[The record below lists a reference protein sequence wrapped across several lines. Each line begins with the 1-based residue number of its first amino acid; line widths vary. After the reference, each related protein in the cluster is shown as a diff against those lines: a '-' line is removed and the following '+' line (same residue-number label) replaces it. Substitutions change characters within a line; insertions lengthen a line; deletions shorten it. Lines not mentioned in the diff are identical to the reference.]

1 MEAMEACVRGSLWG
15 CQAGASF
22 ALRRQIRLK
31 LVVRNCSSQRS
42 VWWKAGAAL
51 LLKSASASACAR
63 HKQVPV
69 LGCISSS
76 LATGAGGGCNFN
88 SGGGQGPGGGG
99 GGGDGFQTSA
109 VPAQSV
115 SGEADDS
122 SAAQPVII
130 LDVGGMS
137 CGGCAASVKRILESQ
152 VQVASATVN
161 LATETAVIHV
171 KQDSPAAS
179 NREIAE
185 HLANHL
191 TTCGFKSSVREQG
204 SQSRLQAAYKRK
216 EERKVRLKD
225 SGRRLAAAWTLF
237 SLSLVGHASHFGLKY
252 FPPWL
257 HFFHSVSFQMSLCV
271 FSLVGPGRSL
281 LLDGWKSFRRRS
293 PNMNTLVGLG
303 AVSSFAVS
311 VIAALYPKL
320 GWSSFFEEPVML
332 LAFVLL
338 GRAVEER
345 AKVKASS
352 DMESLLGLLPKN
364 ARLVMGKSLDE
375 VPSTVDVPCDSIV
388 LGDRVMVLP
397 GDIIPVDGIVKE
409 GRSTVDESSLTGEP
423 LPILKKSGD
432 EVNAGTVNH
441 NGVILVEAVRSG
453 DETVV
458 GDIVRMVE
466 NAQLREAP
474 IQRLAD
480 KVSGKFC
487 YAVMALSVA
496 TLGFW
501 SVLGPKLFPSVIPT
515 GGGLLLGLQLACN
528 VLVIAC
534 PCALGLATPT
544 AVLVGTSLGARNGL
558 LVRGGDILE
567 KASAVDAVV
576 FDKTGTLTLGR
587 PVVVD
592 VVLNKYWS
600 KEEVLKFAH
609 GVERTASHP
618 LAKAIV
624 QEAENVG
631 STGALVQDGSFEQE
645 PGSGATAVVDGKRV
659 TVGTLDWVQ
668 RFGTV
673 GEPPRLLGNPE
684 GRTVVF
690 VGLDNSI
697 AAAITLVDEIRDD
710 AAETVRALITFTYPF
725 TASFLFA
732 LIMNMYWLLMASLGT
747 GRLDL
752 FTAERSSAVRLSSDV
767 EPSCSLQLCSV
778 SDASDEIWTRDTFRI
793 GLPIAA
799 GALVPATRVMLT
811 PSLAGALM
819 GLSSLGVHCHCYF
832 MIRSTFIFFTNSVSF
847 EEEKLRFFTHRY
859 LTILQLQ
866 GLSRLCLTP
875 GISTTITYESGRFH
889 MSKKGGMVMTRESPP
904 HAALY
909 PQETI
914 VKLVADAPCVNVL
927 REDKLR
933 SKQLGM
939 LLLIV
944 LAMLHPPPKH
954 RNVWATATWILFL
967 VGPSTR
973 RAYFAI
979 KKFITSGV
987 TGDRLFFFFCGHG
1000 LESLL
1005 DMNGDELDGNNEAIC
1020 FSNGLQFIQRTCG
1033 VLVDDILHKIMV
1045 EDLQPGV
1052 QLTAVLNT
1060 CHSGTMLNLPFQT
1073 TGKRWMKA
1081 SNQVSTPLQ
1090 AKDRTQRHSLFTLD
1104 FTKSI
1109 REGANTYKLL
1119 LESMHKKQQEAGLR
1133 NSTINICATEP
1144 FSLDQECRFHLG
1156 DDERRPLLPRTDPQS
1171 FLSAT
1176 ESNERIRELPD
1187 WIHQGARSA
1196 EDGDASAGQAPR
1208 NVECRRF
1215 FLSRCYGGRRSAT
1228 GNGDLEE
1235 ESWPFSLANVKF
1247 SCCAPKFYIG
1257 VLDPDEL
1264 PIPTRSS
1271 PKKLPE
1277 LPTLEVKSSLHDECN
1292 TSVEK
1297 NSNRDSLRE
1306 TCFSE
1311 RFDSRSK
1318 PLDISIMEES
1328 ARDTSVSLELYLYAK
1343 AYTSKSSCAPAKTAI
1358 ESAIQKDTRGVL
1370 IRSQQKD
1377 PRQRIRQVVDALELS
1392 RRIQRKIKQNLC
1404 WAFMYNIIGLP
1415 IAAGALVPAT
1425 RVMLTPSLAGA
1436 LMGLSSLGVVT
1447 NSLLL
1452 HWEYFVHVD
1461 KHRSKAPLG
1470 ASDSIAIVTS

>member
-1 MEAMEACVRGSLWG
+1 MEACVRGSLWG
-15 CQAGASF
+15 CQAGASS

-225 SGRRLAAAWTLF
+225 SAGRRLAAAWTLF

-303 AVSSFAVS
+303 ALSSFAVS

-690 VGLDNSI
+690 VGVDNSI

-710 AAETVRALITFTYPF
+710 AAETVRALQ
-725 TASFLFA
+725 
-732 LIMNMYWLLMASLGT
+732 
-747 GRLDL
+747 R
-752 FTAERSSAVRLSSDV
+752 
-767 EPSCSLQLCSV
+767 
-778 SDASDEIWTRDTFRI
+778 
-793 GLPIAA
+793 
-799 GALVPATRVMLT
+799 
-811 PSLAGALM
+811 
-819 GLSSLGVHCHCYF
+819 LGV
-832 MIRSTFIFFTNSVSF
+832 STYMLSGDKREVAELVSRNVGIDRNKVF
-847 EEEKLRFFTHRY
+847 SGVRPHGKAEL
-859 LTILQLQ
+859 IVQLQ
-866 GLSRLCLTP
+866 KEKKTVAMVGD
-875 GISTTITYESGRFH
+875 GINDA
-889 MSKKGGMVMTRESPP
+889 
-904 HAALY
+904 AALA
-909 PQETI
+909 QADVGIAMATGIGAASEVASI
-914 VKLVADAPCVNVL
+914 VLM
-927 REDKLR
+927 RDKL
-933 SKQLGM
+933 L
-939 LLLIV
+939 
-944 LAMLHPPPKH
+944 
-954 RNVWATATWILFL
+954 
-967 VGPSTR
+967 
-973 RAYFAI
+973 
-979 KKFITSGV
+979 
-987 TGDRLFFFFCGHG
+987 
-1000 LESLL
+1000 
-1005 DMNGDELDGNNEAIC
+1005 
-1020 FSNGLQFIQRTCG
+1020 
-1033 VLVDDILHKIMV
+1033 
-1045 EDLQPGV
+1045 
-1052 QLTAVLNT
+1052 
-1060 CHSGTMLNLPFQT
+1060 
-1073 TGKRWMKA
+1073 
-1081 SNQVSTPLQ
+1081 
-1090 AKDRTQRHSLFTLD
+1090 
-1104 FTKSI
+1104 
-1109 REGANTYKLL
+1109 
-1119 LESMHKKQQEAGLR
+1119 
-1133 NSTINICATEP
+1133 
-1144 FSLDQECRFHLG
+1144 
-1156 DDERRPLLPRTDPQS
+1156 
-1171 FLSAT
+1171 
-1176 ESNERIRELPD
+1176 
-1187 WIHQGARSA
+1187 
-1196 EDGDASAGQAPR
+1196 
-1208 NVECRRF
+1208 
-1215 FLSRCYGGRRSAT
+1215 
-1228 GNGDLEE
+1228 
-1235 ESWPFSLANVKF
+1235 
-1247 SCCAPKFYIG
+1247 
-1257 VLDPDEL
+1257 
-1264 PIPTRSS
+1264 
-1271 PKKLPE
+1271 
-1277 LPTLEVKSSLHDECN
+1277 
-1292 TSVEK
+1292 
-1297 NSNRDSLRE
+1297 
-1306 TCFSE
+1306 
-1311 RFDSRSK
+1311 
-1318 PLDISIMEES
+1318 
-1328 ARDTSVSLELYLYAK
+1328 
-1343 AYTSKSSCAPAKTAI
+1343 
-1358 ESAIQKDTRGVL
+1358 
-1370 IRSQQKD
+1370 
-1377 PRQRIRQVVDALELS
+1377 QVVDALELS

>member
-1 MEAMEACVRGSLWG
+1 MEACVRGSLWG

-225 SGRRLAAAWTLF
+225 SAGRRLAAAWTLF

-725 TASFLFA
+725 TASFLNWEHLA
-732 LIMNMYWLLMASLGT
+732 SVDSQRLGRARGPNNKSHRSLLLCVISTL
-747 GRLDL
+747 
-752 FTAERSSAVRLSSDV
+752 TA
-767 EPSCSLQLCSV
+767 P
-778 SDASDEIWTRDTFRI
+778 
-793 GLPIAA
+793 G
-799 GALVPATRVMLT
+799 
-811 PSLAGALM
+811 
-819 GLSSLGVHCHCYF
+819 
-832 MIRSTFIFFTNSVSF
+832 
-847 EEEKLRFFTHRY
+847 
-859 LTILQLQ
+859 
-866 GLSRLCLTP
+866 LTP

-889 MSKKGGMVMTRESPP
+889 MSKKGGMT
-904 HAALY
+904 
-909 PQETI
+909 
-914 VKLVADAPCVNVL
+914 
-927 REDKLR
+927 
-933 SKQLGM
+933 SKKM
-939 LLLIV
+939 DSDFLIV
-944 LAMLHPPPKH
+944 L
-954 RNVWATATWILFL
+954 
-967 VGPSTR
+967 
-973 RAYFAI
+973 
-979 KKFITSGV
+979 
-987 TGDRLFFFFCGHG
+987 
-1000 LESLL
+1000 
-1005 DMNGDELDGNNEAIC
+1005 
-1020 FSNGLQFIQRTCG
+1020 
-1033 VLVDDILHKIMV
+1033 KIW
-1045 EDLQPGV
+1045 
-1052 QLTAVLNT
+1052 
-1060 CHSGTMLNLPFQT
+1060 F
-1073 TGKRWMKA
+1073 
-1081 SNQVSTPLQ
+1081 
-1090 AKDRTQRHSLFTLD
+1090 
-1104 FTKSI
+1104 
-1109 REGANTYKLL
+1109 
-1119 LESMHKKQQEAGLR
+1119 
-1133 NSTINICATEP
+1133 
-1144 FSLDQECRFHLG
+1144 
-1156 DDERRPLLPRTDPQS
+1156 
-1171 FLSAT
+1171 
-1176 ESNERIRELPD
+1176 
-1187 WIHQGARSA
+1187 
-1196 EDGDASAGQAPR
+1196 
-1208 NVECRRF
+1208 
-1215 FLSRCYGGRRSAT
+1215 
-1228 GNGDLEE
+1228 
-1235 ESWPFSLANVKF
+1235 
-1247 SCCAPKFYIG
+1247 
-1257 VLDPDEL
+1257 
-1264 PIPTRSS
+1264 
-1271 PKKLPE
+1271 
-1277 LPTLEVKSSLHDECN
+1277 
-1292 TSVEK
+1292 
-1297 NSNRDSLRE
+1297 
-1306 TCFSE
+1306 
-1311 RFDSRSK
+1311 
-1318 PLDISIMEES
+1318 
-1328 ARDTSVSLELYLYAK
+1328 
-1343 AYTSKSSCAPAKTAI
+1343 
-1358 ESAIQKDTRGVL
+1358 
-1370 IRSQQKD
+1370 
-1377 PRQRIRQVVDALELS
+1377 QVVDALELS